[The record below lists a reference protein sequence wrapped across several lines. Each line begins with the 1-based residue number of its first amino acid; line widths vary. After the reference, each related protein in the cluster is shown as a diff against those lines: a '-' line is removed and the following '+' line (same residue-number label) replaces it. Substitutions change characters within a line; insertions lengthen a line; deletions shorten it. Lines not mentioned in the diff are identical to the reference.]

1 MTSITV
7 RIPDEMKKDIETLK
21 IEVSEVTRTAL
32 ENEVKRLKRIK
43 AKKAAANLSKLLAT
57 VPDEE
62 IKQAVRE
69 SRDER

>member
-7 RIPDEMKKDIETLK
+7 RISDEMKKDIETLK

-43 AKKAAANLSKLLAT
+43 AEKAVANLSKLLAK

>member
-1 MTSITV
+1 LTSITV

-32 ENEVKRLKRIK
+32 ENEVKRLKREK
-43 AKKAAANLSKLLAT
+43 AKEAAAKLSKLLAT

-62 IKQAVRE
+62 IKQAVRK

>member
-7 RIPDEMKKDIETLK
+7 RIPDEMKKEIETLK

-32 ENEVKRLKRIK
+32 EDEIKRVKREK
-43 AKKAAANLSKLLAT
+43 AKLAAASLSNLLSSL
-57 VPDEE
+57 PDEE
-62 IKQAVRE
+62 ITRAIRE

>member
-1 MTSITV
+1 LTSITV
-7 RIPDEMKKDIETLK
+7 RIPKEMKKDIETLK

-32 ENEVKRLKRIK
+32 ENEVRRLKREK
-43 AKKAAANLSKLLAT
+43 AKQAAANLSKLLAT
-57 VPDEE
+57 VPDEK